1 MLTIEDASTP
11 RATTPDAGA
20 GRGGGAR
27 RGDHPRDDDKN
38 TAVRDSPRSP
48 GGFVEIVDFFE
59 GIEPGHTSNASPMQ
73 HRTTSDPSAEGVVAI
88 AARQRE
94 MFRGRHAA
102 VVSVDVRPVPS
113 TDIGSH
119 SHHPKRPEGT
129 MSSMTKEGERMMA
142 VVLGNLHPTPGSD
155 KGARDVQFMHTFVLE
170 HKPGDAASNGDSFED
185 SEFSIVDEVF
195 RRVDPVG
202 DSRAPGGLA
211 AGAASLLRAAQ
222 SPPPT
227 RLPKGGGSSMRDGDS
242 PPANDSE
249 DEMNSSLEPVRL
261 FIFITIWAIRRL
273 TACFV
278 YRRMAG
284 IRPSRFD
291 ARRTKPWT
299 TASRSR
305 ATCG

>member
-94 MFRGRHAA
+94 MFRGRHAS

-119 SHHPKRPEGT
+119 SHLPNARKERHVIDDEG
-129 MSSMTKEGERMMA
+129 
-142 VVLGNLHPTPGSD
+142 
-155 KGARDVQFMHTFVLE
+155 
-170 HKPGDAASNGDSFED
+170 
-185 SEFSIVDEVF
+185 
-195 RRVDPVG
+195 RRTD
-202 DSRAPGGLA
+202 D
-211 AGAASLLRAAQ
+211 
-222 SPPPT
+222 
-227 RLPKGGGSSMRDGDS
+227 GGG
-242 PPANDSE
+242 
-249 DEMNSSLEPVRL
+249 
-261 FIFITIWAIRRL
+261 
-273 TACFV
+273 
-278 YRRMAG
+278 AG
-284 IRPSRFD
+284 
-291 ARRTKPWT
+291 
-299 TASRSR
+299 
-305 ATCG
+305 

>member
-1 MLTIEDASTP
+1 
-11 RATTPDAGA
+11 
-20 GRGGGAR
+20 
-27 RGDHPRDDDKN
+27 
-38 TAVRDSPRSP
+38 
-48 GGFVEIVDFFE
+48 
-59 GIEPGHTSNASPMQ
+59 
-73 HRTTSDPSAEGVVAI
+73 
-88 AARQRE
+88 
-94 MFRGRHAA
+94 
-102 VVSVDVRPVPS
+102 
-113 TDIGSH
+113 
-119 SHHPKRPEGT
+119 

-142 VVLGNLHPTPGSD
+142 VVLGNLHPTSGSD

-170 HKPGDAASNGDSFED
+170 HKAGDASSNGDSFED

-261 FIFITIWAIRRL
+261 FIFITIRAIRRL

-291 ARRTKPWT
+291 ARRTKLWT

>member
-94 MFRGRHAA
+94 MFRGRHAS

-119 SHHPKRPEGT
+119 SHSKRPEGT
-129 MSSMTKEGERMMA
+129 HSSMTKEGERMMA
-142 VVLGNLHPTPGSD
+142 VVLGNLHQTSGSD

-170 HKPGDAASNGDSFED
+170 HKAGAASSNGDSFED

-261 FIFITIWAIRRL
+261 FL
-273 TACFV
+273 LP
-278 YRRMAG
+278 YG
-284 IRPSRFD
+284 LL
-291 ARRTKPWT
+291 
-299 TASRSR
+299 
-305 ATCG
+305 

>member
-1 MLTIEDASTP
+1 
-11 RATTPDAGA
+11 
-20 GRGGGAR
+20 
-27 RGDHPRDDDKN
+27 
-38 TAVRDSPRSP
+38 
-48 GGFVEIVDFFE
+48 
-59 GIEPGHTSNASPMQ
+59 
-73 HRTTSDPSAEGVVAI
+73 
-88 AARQRE
+88 
-94 MFRGRHAA
+94 
-102 VVSVDVRPVPS
+102 
-113 TDIGSH
+113 
-119 SHHPKRPEGT
+119 
-129 MSSMTKEGERMMA
+129 MMA
-142 VVLGNLHPTPGSD
+142 VVLGNLHPTSGSD

-170 HKPGDAASNGDSFED
+170 HKPGLSRGPGDASSSNEFED

-202 DSRAPGGLA
+202 DSRAPRGLA

-227 RLPKGGGSSMRDGDS
+227 RLRSKGAGSSRDGDS

-291 ARRTKPWT
+291 ARRTRLWT

>member
-94 MFRGRHAA
+94 MFRGRHAS

-119 SHHPKRPEGT
+119 SHSKRPEGT
-129 MSSMTKEGERMMA
+129 HSSMTKEGERMMA
-142 VVLGNLHPTPGSD
+142 VVLGNLHPTSGSD

-170 HKPGDAASNGDSFED
+170 HKAGAASSNGDSFED

-202 DSRAPGGLA
+202 DSRAPGGA
-211 AGAASLLRAAQ
+211 RRGCRE
-222 SPPPT
+222 PPPRGAVPAAHALT
-227 RLPKGGGSSMRDGDS
+227 QGGRVI
-242 PPANDSE
+242 NE
-249 DEMNSSLEPVRL
+249 R
-261 FIFITIWAIRRL
+261 RRL
-273 TACFV
+273 
-278 YRRMAG
+278 
-284 IRPSRFD
+284 
-291 ARRTKPWT
+291 
-299 TASRSR
+299 
-305 ATCG
+305 ATRE